1 MGGEGDA
8 PARDPSGKRCGVP
21 PPPPAQRTLRRTLDD
36 AAAAM
41 HKRQVE
47 AKVPLTAAL
56 VAEHMELVRAA
67 VTICWP
73 EGLPAWDPVSRE
85 LAGDAPDAASVQG
98 KEVVALE
105 GATLWGPGAKQLAAG
120 KLLSD
125 TCGRNEKTRVLLRLQ
140 AAGEGAPGREASTSA
155 EEQAAMLAFYRK
167 KQAEAA
173 ALAAADDDCS
183 SAAWADPR
191 ALKASITGVASV
203 RLGGR
208 GSSGFNQ
215 GRM

>member
-1 MGGEGDA
+1 M
-8 PARDPSGKRCGVP
+8 
-21 PPPPAQRTLRRTLDD
+21 
-36 AAAAM
+36 
-41 HKRQVE
+41 
-47 AKVPLTAAL
+47 
-56 VAEHMELVRAA
+56 
-67 VTICWP
+67 
-73 EGLPAWDPVSRE
+73 
-85 LAGDAPDAASVQG
+85 
-98 KEVVALE
+98 VALE
-105 GATLWGPGAKQLAAG
+105 GAALWGPGATQLAAG

-125 TCGRNEKTRVLLRLQ
+125 SCGRNERTRVLLRLQ

-191 ALKASITGVASV
+191 ALKASITGVANV

>member
-1 MGGEGDA
+1 VGGEAG
-8 PARDPSGKRCGVP
+8 ARDPSGRRCGVP
-21 PPPPAQRTLRRTLDD
+21 PPAAAQRTLRRTLDD
-36 AAAAM
+36 ALAAI
-41 HKRQVE
+41 HKRQVD

-56 VAEHMELVRAA
+56 VAEHTGLVRAA

-73 EGLPAWDPVSRE
+73 QGLPAWDPVAAE
-85 LAGDAPDAASVQG
+85 LAGQASEGGSTQA
-98 KEVVALE
+98 KEVVDPA
-105 GATLWGPGAKQLAAG
+105 GATLWGPGAKQLATG

-125 TCGRNEKTRVLLRLQ
+125 SCGRNEKTRLLLRLQ
-140 AAGEGAPGREASTSA
+140 AAGEGAPGREVTTSP

-173 ALAAADDDCS
+173 ALAAADDDDCS
-183 SAAWADPR
+183 SAAWANPR
-191 ALKASITGVASV
+191 ALKASIAGVADV

-215 GRM
+215 GRA